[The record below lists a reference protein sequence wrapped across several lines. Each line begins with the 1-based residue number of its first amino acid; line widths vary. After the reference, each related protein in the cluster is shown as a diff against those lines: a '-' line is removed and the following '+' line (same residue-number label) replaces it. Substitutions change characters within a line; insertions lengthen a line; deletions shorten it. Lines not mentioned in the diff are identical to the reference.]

1 MRTAASWGKLRV
13 SHASP
18 SPEARK
24 TGVALKSQWTIAAL
38 ATVIG
43 LSLGFAACGGD
54 DNSSA
59 TSTASASASTTN
71 TPESTASQKA
81 TATAKK
87 TATPKATATR
97 KSTATP
103 ADTGATIDA
112 STPQIKECTLVSLA
126 DLTAAVG
133 DQFTTAGTP
142 DGDTC
147 VFESDNSTEVD
158 ITTYDLSAYGSNV
171 KDTFE
176 SIPVVFGDDILSS
189 PGDEAYYDPE
199 AGLAVLSGNIELDVD
214 VIDPFSLTTRA
225 ATFAIADLILP
236 KLP

>member
-1 MRTAASWGKLRV
+1 M
-13 SHASP
+13 
-18 SPEARK
+18 
-24 TGVALKSQWTIAAL
+24 KSQWTIAAL

-59 TSTASASASTTN
+59 TSTASAGASTTS
-71 TPESTASQKA
+71 TPESTATRKA
-81 TATAKK
+81 TATPKK
-87 TATPKATATR
+87 TATPKA
-97 KSTATP
+97 TATP

-133 DQFTTAGTP
+133 DQFTTAGTL